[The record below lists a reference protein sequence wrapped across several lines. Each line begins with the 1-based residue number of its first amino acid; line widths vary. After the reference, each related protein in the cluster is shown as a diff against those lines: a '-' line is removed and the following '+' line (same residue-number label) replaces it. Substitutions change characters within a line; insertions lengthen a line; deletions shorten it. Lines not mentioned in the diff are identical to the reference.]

1 MSGPVRARTDRNVCP
16 TMLGG
21 IVASRR
27 GAIIVISG
35 PSGSGKTTIVRRV
48 LAEDPALVYSV
59 SATTRPPRPGEVD
72 GCDYRFLTRGE
83 FERRLAA
90 DGFAEHAEVF
100 GNLYGTPAEP
110 MREAIAKGRVFLLDV
125 DVQGAR
131 QIRAKFPDAVFV
143 IIMPPSEAVLA
154 ERLRGRRTE
163 TPEQFARRLEEARR
177 ELGCAG
183 EYDRAIVN
191 DRLDDAVRELKEV
204 IRQAK
209 EERRA

>member
-1 MSGPVRARTDRNVCP
+1 MAKT
-16 TMLGG
+16 
-21 IVASRR
+21 R

-48 LAEDPALVYSV
+48 LAEDPSLVYSV

-72 GCDYRFLTRGE
+72 GRDYRFLTREE
-83 FERRLAA
+83 FERRSAA
-90 DGFAEHAEVF
+90 DGFAEQAEVF

-110 MREAIAKGRVFLLDV
+110 MRDALANGRVFVLDI

-131 QIRAKFPDAVFV
+131 QIRARFPDAVFV
-143 IIMPPSEAVLA
+143 FIKPPSEAVLA

-163 TPEQFARRLEEARR
+163 TPREFARRLEEARR
-177 ELGCAG
+177 ELECAG

-209 EERRA
+209 EERGA